1 MKQKKGKVRM
11 MQRIEFEG
19 GFSLIELIVVM
30 GLLGIVLAL
39 ATTNFTT
46 LLGSLKG
53 ESKIAETET
62 ETIVGLEILRQDIE
76 NAGYGLPWHVNDING
91 DGNFSN
97 DWGFL
102 NDYVE
107 ADSVTVCNTT
117 NNISA
122 YNDGS
127 TNATHRR
134 PPRAILSGNNVCSDG
149 SDYLVI
155 KSTVVRNEDESQK
168 WTYLW
173 NNGASISV
181 NSWPS
186 SSENMAG
193 TTKIIAINPKQ
204 NKIDNVL
211 MTYGASNSFYSQVSS
226 ATTNYSPRP
235 SEVYLLFGVGPDNQ
249 LRMPFN
255 RADYYISRN
264 NPPSRC
270 ANGTGVLE
278 KATLNH
284 ADGRLGDYSPLLD
297 CVADMQVV
305 YGLGPSAGEAV
316 SCYTND
322 IFGLDAQAIR
332 ERVKEVRVYILAHEG
347 QMDRNYRFGNNIVR
361 VGDGGGL
368 PGCDPITDI
377 VLGRDFDLSGIANYQ
392 NYRWKVYTLVIL
404 PDNLKGR

>member
-76 NAGYGLPWHVNDING
+76 NAGYGLPWHVNAP
-91 DGNFSN
+91 
-97 DWGFL
+97 L
-102 NDYVE
+102 NWSDLSGYTE
-107 ADSVTVCNTT
+107 AESQTVCGSVNIT
-117 NNISA
+117 NFDDAPN
-122 YNDGS
+122 
-127 TNATHRR
+127 NA
-134 PPRAILSGNNVCSDG
+134 PRAILSGNNACNDG

-155 KSTVVRNEDESQK
+155 KSTIVRNHDESQK

-186 SSENMAG
+186 SIENMAG
-193 TTKIIAINPKQ
+193 TTKVIAINPKQ

-211 MTYGASNSFYSQVSS
+211 VTYGASNSFYSQVSS
-226 ATTNYSPRP
+226 VTTNYSPRP
-235 SEVYLLFGVGPDNQ
+235 SEVFLLFGVGPNTDTK

-255 RADYYISRN
+255 RADYYISKS
-264 NPPSRC
+264 NPPYHC
-270 ANGTGVLE
+270 ANGTGVLV
-278 KATLNH
+278 KGVLSQNDGTLPANS
-284 ADGRLGDYSPLLD
+284 DPLLD
-297 CVADMQVV
+297 CVADIQVV
-305 YGLGPSAGEAV
+305 YGVDQTGTPDGKV
-316 SCYTND
+316 DCYTND
-322 IFGLDAQAIR
+322 LSLALPAYDAQNIR

-347 QMDRNYRFGNNIVR
+347 RMDRSYRFGSNTIR
-361 VGDGGGL
+361 VGDSSGL
-368 PGCDPITDI
+368 TKCTADTDP
-377 VLGRDFDLSGIANYQ
+377 VLGRDFNLTGITNYQ